1 MTDDS
6 SVVSKLTTT
15 SGMSAMSAPRLSLQS
30 ITTAKRKSTLLR
42 RNSMTTMDLSQE
54 EQIQLNA
61 IQEDGEIQRVAKYL
75 KEAKVILV
83 DKTTRS

>member
-1 MTDDS
+1 
-6 SVVSKLTTT
+6 
-15 SGMSAMSAPRLSLQS
+15 
-30 ITTAKRKSTLLR
+30 
-42 RNSMTTMDLSQE
+42 MTTMDLSQE